1 MARPLSFDK
10 HKVLAIVERQ
20 FRQGG
25 YAGTSLDEIA
35 SVSRLGRGSLYAAFG
50 DKHKLFL
57 RTLHDY
63 CGRQEAAVAAALE
76 GPDDTALQR
85 LHDYLIGNLRNAFD
99 DPDLLGCM
107 AGRFALELGGSDT
120 EAAQRISRTFAAQ
133 RYALQKCCA
142 AAQRHGDLDPAVNP
156 EEIAA
161 MLLALARGIDV
172 MARGGAEEKLM
183 KATAL
188 RALAGL
194 PTTDQGRRKLER
206 LT

>member
-10 HKVLAIVERQ
+10 RKVLAIIERQ
-20 FRQGG
+20 FRQSG
-25 YAGTSLDEIA
+25 YAGTSLDDIA
-35 SVSRLGRGSLYAAFG
+35 SASQLGRGSLYAAFG
-50 DKHKLFL
+50 DKHQLFL

-63 CGRQEAAVAAALE
+63 CDHQEAAVAASLE

-85 LHDYLIGNLRNAFD
+85 LHDYLIGNLRNTFD

-107 AGRFALELGGSDT
+107 AGRFALELGRSDT
-120 EAAQRISRTFAAQ
+120 EAAQRIGQAFAAQ
-133 RYALQKCCA
+133 RDALQKCCA

-156 EEIAA
+156 QEIAA

-172 MARGGAEEKLM
+172 MARGGTDENLM

-194 PTTDQGRRKLER
+194 PTTAQGQRTLER